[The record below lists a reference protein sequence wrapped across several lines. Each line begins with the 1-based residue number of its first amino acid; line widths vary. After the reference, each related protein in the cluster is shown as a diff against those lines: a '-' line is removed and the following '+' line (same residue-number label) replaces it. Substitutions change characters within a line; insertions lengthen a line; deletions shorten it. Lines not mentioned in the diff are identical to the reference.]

1 MKNTFLI
8 CLFALFAF
16 SGCTDDEEDFSTGGN
31 ISPELTPENKEN
43 AVLNAS
49 VFEQLNLDYPGLER
63 VKQYYEA
70 GENYLAASALLEY
83 YRTRT
88 NVTNPNLSL
97 VDVTYSAADL
107 SKADYALEY
116 RFYVNGQLEDAT
128 IEKPY
133 SVGKAGAIN
142 WANKPKGTSA
152 EYQKQL
158 HRHQWF
164 IPEAKVYRATRDEKY
179 VNSWIEVYSDWIAQN
194 PKPEAGPTDEGPW
207 WQLQVAARIL
217 DQVQLLDYFKISANF
232 TPEWL
237 TTFLTAFMEHVNFL
251 AAYPYQASGNILI
264 TQGSALATAGIL
276 LPELK
281 NAETW
286 KNKGL
291 EILNAETKQFL
302 ADGWHKEFSLH
313 YHIGAI
319 ADFCDVMKLANANNQ
334 SVDFKESLRKAA
346 EVVMHFT
353 YPNYFLAGISSG
365 NFATMDQI
373 VPMFNDSWN
382 RSRNT
387 LKNSNFKIYAEMFP
401 DSEELKYMYTAGN
414 GGTAQG
420 KVLGNEMKLFENA
433 GFYIL
438 RNGWEPSSTVM
449 ILSNNKFNDVS
460 NSLKSSSHNQ
470 PDNGTFELYINRRN
484 FFPDSGVYT
493 YDSDDDTDVQNNR
506 YWFRGIDKHN
516 TLSLDNQNIKNADGV
531 LLKAETKNNIETLVF
546 ENQGYTDM
554 KHRRAIFYVN
564 KSFFVLVDEGI
575 GEAEGSANL
584 SFNLCRYAKDVEYDT
599 DKLGAH
605 TVFGDGNEIVVRTFP
620 TDDFTFEGFTGR
632 VAYDSKPATG
642 YDERKSYRIK
652 KQKAAGE
659 TARFITVI
667 LPCGNTSSQTIDAV
681 FTDEGYNANGAS
693 VKVTINGNS
702 YNLSYTL

>member
-16 SGCTDDEEDFSTGGN
+16 SGCVDDEEDFSTGGN

-43 AVLNAS
+43 AVLNAAI
-49 VFEQLNLDYPGLER
+49 FEQLNLDYPGLER

-97 VDVTYSAADL
+97 VDVTYTATDL

-116 RFYVNGQLEDAT
+116 RFYVNGQLEDADAG
-128 IEKPY
+128 KPY

-142 WANKPKGTSA
+142 WANNPKGTSA

-164 IPEAKVYRATRDEKY
+164 IPEAKVYRSTRDEKY
-179 VNSWIEVYSDWIAQN
+179 ANSWIEVYGDWIAQN

-207 WQLQVAARIL
+207 WQLQVASRVL

-237 TTFLTAFMEHVNFL
+237 TTFLTAFMEHVDFL

-264 TQGSALATAGIL
+264 TQGSALTTAGIL

-319 ADFCDVMKLANANNQ
+319 ADFCDVMKLANANNL

-353 YPNYFLAGISSG
+353 YPNYFLAGPSNG
-365 NFATMDQI
+365 TFATMDQI

-387 LKNSNFKIYAEMFP
+387 LKNNNFKIYAEMFP

-420 KVLGNEMKLFENA
+420 KTPGNEMKLFEDA

-460 NSLKSSSHNQ
+460 NSLKSWSHNQ
-470 PDNGTFELYINRRN
+470 PDNGTFELYINKRN

-493 YDSDDDTDVQNNR
+493 YDSSDSEVQENR

-531 LLKAETKNNIETLVF
+531 LLKAEAKNNIETLVF

-554 KHRRAIFYVN
+554 KHRRAVFYVN

-575 GEAEGSANL
+575 GEAAGSANL
-584 SFNLCRYAKDVEYDT
+584 SFNLCRHAKDVEYDT
-599 DKLGAH
+599 DQLGAH
-605 TVFGDGNEIVVRTFP
+605 TIFGDGNEIIVRTFP
-620 TDDFTFEGFTGR
+620 TADFSFEGFTGR

-652 KQKAAGE
+652 KQKAVGE
-659 TARFITVI
+659 TVRFITVI
-667 LPCGNTSSQTIDAV
+667 LPCGNTSSQTIDAE
-681 FTDEGYNANGAS
+681 FTDGGYNANGAS
-693 VKVTINGNS
+693 VKVTVNGTEYS
-702 YNLSYTL
+702 LSYTL